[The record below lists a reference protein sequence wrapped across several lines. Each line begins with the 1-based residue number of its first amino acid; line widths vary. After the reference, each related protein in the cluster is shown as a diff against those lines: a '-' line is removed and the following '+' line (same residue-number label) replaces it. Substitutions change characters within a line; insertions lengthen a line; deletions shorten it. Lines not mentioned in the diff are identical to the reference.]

1 MAALATYAE
10 EIPEPVLEM
19 ASIEFTPAPSI
30 VLSRSPEPE
39 IEMPAAATGG
49 EVVAAGA
56 VIETAEAVAAPPP
69 VLANPLLPSGP
80 TAPQR
85 RSRIATPR

>member
-19 ASIEFTPAPSI
+19 ASIEFTPAPAI

-39 IEMPAAATGG
+39 IEMPAAVMGG
-49 EVVAAGA
+49 EEVAGGA
-56 VIETAEAVAAPPP
+56 AIETAEAAPAPPP
-69 VLANPLLPSGP
+69 VLANPLLPPDP

-85 RSRIATPR
+85 RARIATPR